1 MDAATFSREFRDD
14 NETPLSRLGSSKS
27 LYALTGG
34 EMDAGAVRTAVAAEF
49 ALAGRTFE
57 SWSADEANGD
67 AAALFGDVAEDAR
80 EHRDTAD
87 ADVDPAGDD
96 VHEYPEY
103 DVLADLD
110 ATAERAGGLYGRLV
124 LAHTRTEQTV
134 GFFVGD
140 ADPASSNE
148 FRAVRDDLDDRLDD
162 ALDLLASVCEGDD
175 DGDWAAARDAADAVV
190 DAAYDDYVETLESM
204 GVKPKNVC

>member
-1 MDAATFSREFRDD
+1 MDAATFSDEFRDD

-34 EMDAGAVRTAVAAEF
+34 EMDADAVRAAVAAEF

-57 SWSADEANGD
+57 AWSADEANGD

-80 EHRDTAD
+80 DHREVADPD
-87 ADVDPAGDD
+87 ADPADD
-96 VHEYPEY
+96 ALHDYPEY
-103 DVLADLD
+103 DGLAALD
-110 ATAERAGGLYGRLV
+110 GTAERAGGLYGRLV
-124 LAHTRTEQTV
+124 VAHTRAEQTV

-140 ADPASSNE
+140 ADPASSND
-148 FRAVRDDLDDRLDD
+148 FRGVRDDLAARLDD
-162 ALDLLASVCEGDD
+162 ALALLEAVCDGDD
-175 DGDWAAARDAADAVV
+175 DWASAREAADAVV
-190 DAAYDDYVETLESM
+190 ETAYADYVETLESM

>member
-1 MDAATFSREFRDD
+1 MDAATFSDGFRDD

-34 EMDAGAVRTAVAAEF
+34 EMDADAVRTAVAAEF

-57 SWSADEANGD
+57 AWSADEANGD

-80 EHRDTAD
+80 EHRDVADAGVDAD
-87 ADVDPAGDD
+87 ADDPHD
-96 VHEYPEY
+96 YPEY
-103 DVLADLD
+103 DRLGDLAG
-110 ATAERAGGLYGRLV
+110 TVERAGGLYGRLV
-124 LAHTRTEQTV
+124 VAHTRAEQTV

-140 ADPASSNE
+140 ADPASSND
-148 FRAVRDDLDDRLDD
+148 FRAIRDDLADRLDD
-162 ALDLLASVCEGDD
+162 ALALLEAVCDGDD
-175 DGDWAAARDAADAVV
+175 DWAAAREAADAVV
-190 DAAYDDYVETLESM
+190 EAAYDDYVETLESM